1 MEPVKIKKMKSSH
14 WPRVK
19 AIYENGIA
27 TGHATFETTAPN
39 WEIWDRDHLKFAR
52 LIAVVN
58 KEIVGWAAL
67 SPVSGRCVY
76 GGVAEVSLYVA
87 EGARGLGIGKKLMEH
102 LITQSEANGI
112 WTLQA
117 GIFPE
122 NNASVQLHVKA
133 GFRIIGKREKI
144 GKLNH
149 IWRDSLLLEKR
160 SSKIGLE
167 EEINLL
173 KKTKHL
179 L

>member
-1 MEPVKIKKMKSSH
+1 M
-14 WPRVK
+14 
-19 AIYENGIA
+19 
-27 TGHATFETTAPN
+27 
-39 WEIWDRDHLKFAR
+39 
-52 LIAVVN
+52 
-58 KEIVGWAAL
+58 GWAVL

-102 LITQSEANGI
+102 LITQSEANEI

-160 SSKIGLE
+160 STVVGLP
-167 EEINLL
+167 
-173 KKTKHL
+173 
-179 L
+179 